1 MQLGGPFSHLR
12 LSLKS
17 GNAESPRIAM
27 LKNARRERGAIALY
41 TGKSDKEAMEAAGYV
56 YSAPNGRR
64 FRNSPDIRQRL
75 RELFEADRPFLL
87 LDALECRNERRA
99 IIKARMS
106 NYYEDVLDDQGM
118 PTVDDKGE
126 PVMRFKGFAKL
137 TDEQVAAIASI
148 KQTKAGYEIKLH
160 EKDASLRA
168 REARVDPLPQRVL
181 SDGDDDSVP
190 VDDVARWDE
199 TPSPGVRA
207 N

>member
-1 MQLGGPFSHLR
+1 
-12 LSLKS
+12 
-17 GNAESPRIAM
+17 M

-75 RELFEADRPFLL
+75 RELFEADRPFLV
-87 LDALECRNERRA
+87 LDALRAKREREA
-99 IIKARMS
+99 IAYARMS
-106 NYYEDVLDDQGM
+106 SYFEDELNSDGT
-118 PTVDDKGE
+118 PTGNTVF
-126 PVMRFKGFAKL
+126 RGFAKL

-160 EKDASLRA
+160 DKDASLRA
-168 REARVDPLPQRVL
+168 IEARVDPLPARQ
-181 SDGDDDSVP
+181 GQDDDAHMPS
-190 VDDVARWDE
+190 DEVAHWDE
-199 TPSPGVRA
+199 QPAPGARA